1 MKILMVLTSHDKL
14 GDTGRKTGFW
24 LEEFAAPYYT
34 FLDAGAVVTVA
45 SPKGGQPPLDP
56 VSDTPE
62 GQTDLTR
69 RFKQDSAAQVV
80 LANTRRLSG
89 VRAADYDAIFY
100 PGGHGP
106 MWDLTQDPHSIAL
119 IESFYD
125 AGKPVAAVCHAPAVL
140 HRVKFEGRPI
150 VEGKRVAGF
159 TNGEEEAVG
168 LTKVVPFLVEE
179 ELKRLGG
186 LYEKA
191 ADWASFVITDGR
203 LVTGQNPASSKAAAE
218 ALLKLLA
225 PASAGKIRLER
236 RSPSY
241 WRVTFDLPPLN
252 IFGPETIPQLTE
264 IITAL
269 ETDEH
274 VKVVVFDSAVEGFFL
289 THYNFFAPLED
300 STRLPLGV
308 TGLQALPDLLARLS
322 RAPVA
327 SIALIRGR
335 ATGVGSE
342 LALASD
348 MRFASREKAIL
359 SQWEV
364 GAGLVPG
371 GGPMARLPRLI
382 GRGRAL
388 EVLLGA
394 DDIRA
399 DLAERY
405 GYVNRSLPD
414 AELDAFVDALAK
426 RIASFDKQA
435 IAETKRLV
443 NVASLPSDADI
454 APEWDAFIASV
465 QRPASQNRIKALLE
479 RGFHRPGDVESRLGY
494 HVGQLGD

>member
-1 MKILMVLTSHDKL
+1 MKILMVMTSHDQL
-14 GDTGRKTGFW
+14 GNTGRKTGFW

-34 FLDAGAVVTVA
+34 FLDAGADITVA

-69 RFKQDSAAQVV
+69 RFKQDAAAQAV
-80 LANTRRLSG
+80 LANTRKLSEMN
-89 VRAADYDAIFY
+89 AADFDAVFY

-106 MWDLTQDPHSIAL
+106 MWDLAEDPESIAL
-119 IESFYD
+119 IEAFYN
-125 AGKPVAAVCHAPAVL
+125 AGKPVAAVCHAPGVL
-140 HRVKFEGRPI
+140 RHVTYKGEPI
-150 VEGKRVAGF
+150 VKGKRVAGF
-159 TNGEEEAVG
+159 TNSEEAAVG
-168 LTKVVPFLVEE
+168 LTNVVPFLVED
-179 ELKRLGG
+179 ELSRLGG
-186 LYEKA
+186 LFEKA
-191 ADWASFVITDGR
+191 PDWQSFVITDGR
-203 LVTGQNPASSKAAAE
+203 LITGQNPASSKAGAE
-218 ALLKLLA
+218 ALLKLLK
-225 PASAGKIRLER
+225 PATSRGIRLQR
-236 RSPSY
+236 RTPAY

-252 IFGPETIPQLTE
+252 IFGPENIPQLNE
-264 IITAL
+264 IITAI
-269 ETDEH
+269 ETDPQ

-289 THYNFFAPLED
+289 THYNFFAPLEE
-300 STRLPLGV
+300 STKIPPGA
-308 TGLQALPDLLARLS
+308 TGLQALPDMLVRLS

-327 SIALIRGR
+327 SIAMVRGR

-348 MRFASREKAIL
+348 MRFASREHAIL

-388 EVLLGA
+388 EILLGA
-394 DDIRA
+394 DDIGG

-405 GYVNRSLPD
+405 GYVNRSLAD
-414 AELDAFVDALAK
+414 AELDGFVDALAR

-454 APEWDAFIASV
+454 APEWDAFLASV
-465 QRPASQNRIKALLE
+465 QRPASQNRLKILLD
-479 RGFHRPGDVESRLGY
+479 RGFHRPGDVENRLGY
-494 HVGQLGD
+494 HVGRLNN